1 MYENADVARIYMKGL
16 ADPEDLDEESR
27 TRFRLLMHN
36 ILMAISNIYSQ
47 TSFADLSTS
56 TWESQLGLI
65 KRVITSPGGRWFWKE
80 YQMEF
85 EETFHEQVDTILQA
99 T

>member
-1 MYENADVARIYMKGL
+1 MKGL
-16 ADPEDLDEESR
+16 ANPDDLDEESR
-27 TRFRLLMHN
+27 IRFRLLMHN
-36 ILMAISNIYSQ
+36 ILLSVSNIYSQ

-56 TWESQLGLI
+56 TWESQLVILTRI
-65 KRVITSPGGRWFWKE
+65 ITSPGGRWFWKE

-85 EETFHEQVDTILQA
+85 DEAFREQVDRLLRA